1 MSTPTE
7 APRAGAPQVEPVS
20 ASALQASL
28 DVRVV
33 VSRLRR
39 RLMSVTDATDIT
51 PAHASVLMRLGRGD
65 VSTASAL
72 ATAEHVRPQ
81 SMAVTLS
88 TLEQMGLIARTPD
101 PSDGRRQIVELTDAG
116 RQRVEGARAAGQ
128 EWLATSL
135 QSRFTEDER
144 QTIISAMALLERLAG

>member
-1 MSTPTE
+1 M
-7 APRAGAPQVEPVS
+7 AIHAEPVS

-28 DVRVV
+28 DLRVV
-33 VSRLRR
+33 ISRLRR
-39 RLMSVTDATDIT
+39 RLMGVTDASDIT
-51 PAHASVLMRLGRGD
+51 PAQASVLMRVGRGD

-88 TLEQMGLIARTPD
+88 TLEQMGLISRTPD
-101 PSDGRRQIVELTDAG
+101 PSDGRRQIIELTDAG
-116 RQRVEGARAAGQ
+116 RERVEGARAARE

-135 QSRFTEDER
+135 QEQFTEDER
-144 QTIISAMALLERLAG
+144 QAIITAMALLERLVS

>member
-1 MSTPTE
+1 
-7 APRAGAPQVEPVS
+7 VS

-33 VSRLRR
+33 IGRLRR
-39 RLMSVTDATDIT
+39 RLMAVTDADDLT
-51 PAHASVLMRLGRGD
+51 PTQASVLMRLGRGD

-72 ATAEHVRPQ
+72 AIAEHVRPQ

-88 TLEQMGLIARTPD
+88 ALEQLGLISRTPD

-116 RQRVEGARAAGQ
+116 RERVEGARAAGH
-128 EWLATSL
+128 EWLATSFQTQL
-135 QSRFTEDER
+135 TEDER
-144 QTIISAMALLERLAG
+144 QAVIAAMALLERLVS